1 MGPTVRTCSWWLV
14 FLLFVA
20 GCAGPTTTAKEPV
33 PPAAPPAAPPPAPK
47 EGAKARLSVLRMDV
61 TATTAPAAVGTGLA
75 DMLAAALAQSNRFAI
90 ASRDADLIVVGVVT
104 EFAPAGRAPGQPAQ
118 VTIEMGLLDAKTSQV
133 FASGT
138 VRGSAGDTAGLDP
151 GRQPPLGAALA
162 PHAGTP
168 LEKAIRA
175 AIQNAAQL
183 VMTGTPVAYY
193 RHAETAA
200 RPASPAEPAGPR
212 PPTAAPPAEPAR
224 PSPVPRPAPAP
235 APGSAATPP
244 PASAATPPV
253 VARVLGTRYAKAP
266 TANLRDAAGTMGR
279 VLVVIRQ
286 GTKLE
291 VLETKAGWH
300 RVRLPDGKEGWIA
313 DSVTSA
319 TPP

>member
-1 MGPTVRTCSWWLV
+1 MSWLV
-14 FLLFVA
+14 LLLLVA

-33 PPAAPPAAPPPAPK
+33 PPAAPPAAPPTAPK
-47 EGAKARLSVLRMDV
+47 EGAKARLSVLRMEV
-61 TATTAPAAVGTGLA
+61 TATTAPAPVGTGLA

-90 ASRDADLIVVGVVT
+90 TSRDADLIVVGVVT

-138 VRGSAGDTAGLDP
+138 VRGRAADTAGLDP
-151 GRQPPLGAALA
+151 GRAPSLGAVLA

-200 RPASPAEPAGPR
+200 RP
-212 PPTAAPPAEPAR
+212 
-224 PSPVPRPAPAP
+224 
-235 APGSAATPP
+235 
-244 PASAATPPV
+244 
-253 VARVLGTRYAKAP
+253 
-266 TANLRDAAGTMGR
+266 
-279 VLVVIRQ
+279 
-286 GTKLE
+286 
-291 VLETKAGWH
+291 
-300 RVRLPDGKEGWIA
+300 
-313 DSVTSA
+313 
-319 TPP
+319 

>member
-1 MGPTVRTCSWWLV
+1 MRPTVRTCLSWLV
-14 FLLFVA
+14 FLLLVA

-33 PPAAPPAAPPPAPK
+33 PPAAPPAAPPTAPK

-90 ASRDADLIVVGVVT
+90 TSRDADLIVVGVVT

-133 FASGT
+133 FASGKA
-138 VRGSAGDTAGLDP
+138 RGSAGDTAGLDP

-200 RPASPAEPAGPR
+200 GPPAATHRRSAGRARAPVAGPAPR
-212 PPTAAPPAEPAR
+212 AGARTRLGGHAAIRVGAD
-224 PSPVPRPAPAP
+224 
-235 APGSAATPP
+235 AATRVGGD
-244 PASAATPPV
+244 AAT
-253 VARVLGTRYAKAP
+253 RVGG
-266 TANLRDAAGTMGR
+266 DAATR
-279 VLVVIRQ
+279 VGGDAASGCPR
-286 GTKLE
+286 
-291 VLETKAGWH
+291 AGNP
-300 RVRLPDGKEGWIA
+300 VCEGA
-313 DSVTSA
+313 NGQPA
-319 TPP
+319 